1 MFYSASLKKKCYS
14 ESVQHK
20 CFTVHLFN
28 RNGLQCISW
37 TCMFNSASVQQKCF
51 TVQCICSTKTF
62 YSTVHFLNINVLQC
76 ISSIEMFNSSSV
88 KQKCFTVYLFNI
100 TKRKAFY
107 LSASD
112 KTVTQNC
119 KSDIWCGG
127 EHSFG
132 MFHHLPRYGTIFCW
146 NAALSLSINSYLYI
160 AKISGNLTLL
170 SYSR

>member
-1 MFYSASLKKKCYS
+1 MHLFNINVLQCISSTQMFYSASLKKKCYS
-14 ESVQHK
+14 ESVQH
-20 CFTVHLFN
+20 
-28 RNGLQCISW
+28 
-37 TCMFNSASVQQKCF
+37 KCF

-112 KTVTQNC
+112 KIVTQNW

-132 MFHHLPRYGTIFCW
+132 NVSP
-146 NAALSLSINSYLYI
+146 SP
-160 AKISGNLTLL
+160 KIRNNFLL
-170 SYSR
+170 KCSPVS